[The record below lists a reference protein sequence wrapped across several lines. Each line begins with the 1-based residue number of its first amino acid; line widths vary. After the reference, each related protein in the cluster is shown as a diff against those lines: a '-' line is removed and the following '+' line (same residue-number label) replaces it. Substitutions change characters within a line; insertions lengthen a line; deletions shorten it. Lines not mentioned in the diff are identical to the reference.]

1 MKHFAIALFSE
12 YELGHCDRI
21 TGVTAMFY
29 TEEKVEGEI
38 FGETNKKRPK
48 MVVEIFYWVL
58 ANGVFSSPINSSTLI
73 IFHPNGSDSNE
84 KKFFF
89 F

>member
-1 MKHFAIALFSE
+1 M
-12 YELGHCDRI
+12 I
-21 TGVTAMFY
+21 TGVTVMFC

-84 KKFFF
+84 KEIFFKITIF
-89 F
+89 LNTISLTVATKKI